1 MKIKKFITIS
11 SILALMGIAFGV
23 TSIIDAKPV
32 EADDVIETKL
42 HFYNGDE
49 LAMEYNS
56 EKSEYYIEHTYIS
69 DATPFVI
76 MKGDTMYG
84 ISAVDN
90 DSIDFF
96 EEIDIPDYIY
106 VRESEFYSIYL
117 TSDDE
122 IHGVVFNPE
131 LEAQI
136 WAHNFLD
143 NGIDCDPNYIEPPNN
158 WDNYSRNFQ
167 EKLSNEAKNIFGEAD
182 ARNDTY
188 ASEIEQCAYIHDL
201 CVSKYGFSV
210 FMYSNEGT
218 RSPAYNPYTNNI
230 INFNI
235 TALVITIVS
244 AVTVTSLLAL
254 LIFKKNKRK

>member
-1 MKIKKFITIS
+1 MKIKKLITIS

-56 EKSEYYIEHTYIS
+56 EKSEYYIEHIYLSNTN
-69 DATPFVI
+69 PFVI
-76 MKGDTMYG
+76 IQGEDTYG
-84 ISAVDN
+84 IAYI
-90 DSIDFF
+90 DSLSEYLFS
-96 EEIDIPDYIY
+96 EIDIPDYIY
-106 VRESEFYSIYL
+106 PNVSDYYSIYF
-117 TSDDE
+117 TSYEE
-122 IHGVVFNPE
+122 IRGFIFDPE
-131 LEAQI
+131 IEASN
-136 WAHNFLD
+136 WAKNFLD
-143 NGIDCDPNYIEPPNN
+143 NGIDCDPNYEKAPGN
-158 WDNYSRNFQ
+158 WGFYSEDFQDN
-167 EKLSNEAKNIFGEAD
+167 LSNEAKNIFVEAD
-182 ARNDTY
+182 ARNDTF

-230 INFNI
+230 INFNT

-254 LIFKKNKRK
+254 LIFKKNKR